1 MIAAITGR
9 EAPLPDSG
17 HAGVFGDQVG
27 GLSYTGPMWCNRSLF
42 FFVSHSISIRWVFS
56 GVLVLVVSACQMGP
70 YSDGQRLTL
79 AEQMRGVGTDSD
91 QGLQIY
97 GLRNPIVTELMDQ
110 ALAAEREGSFDHA
123 VVLLEQ
129 ALLIEPQAPD
139 ILQQLAEVR
148 LEQGQWQQAKEHALA
163 SIELGPR
170 VGHLC
175 KRNWRTVAFVHR
187 QLGDEQAAGWA
198 SERVP
203 LCERNRPE
211 RF

>member
-1 MIAAITGR
+1 MKW
-9 EAPLPDSG
+9 LC
-17 HAGVFGDQVG
+17 V
-27 GLSYTGPMWCNRSLF
+27 
-42 FFVSHSISIRWVFS
+42 
-56 GVLVLVVSACQMGP
+56 GVLTLALSACQTDPFSG
-70 YSDGQRLTL
+70 GQRLTL
-79 AEQMRGVGTDSD
+79 AEQMRGVGIDAD

-97 GLRNPIVTELMDQ
+97 GLRNPIVTDLMDQ
-110 ALAAEREGSFDHA
+110 ALVAERERSFDHA
-123 VVLLEQ
+123 ARLLEQ

-148 LEQGQWQQAKEHALA
+148 LEQGQWRQAKEYALT

-175 KRNWRTVAFVHR
+175 KRNWRTVAFAHR

-198 SERVP
+198 SARVP
-203 LCERNRPE
+203 LCERNRPD